1 MRRRRFWRW
10 WEHTHNP
17 CYTGPVPK
25 NLTLTVDEGLLR
37 AARKLALD
45 QDTSVNQLVR
55 DYLTDLVEKGPS
67 GRRPVSRRKAAA
79 KRPEQPKR
87 LEGILKMRGMGKA
100 LWKNEDPDEYVRKL
114 REGWE

>member
-1 MRRRRFWRW
+1 
-10 WEHTHNP
+10 
-17 CYTGPVPK
+17 VQK
-25 NLTLTVDEGLLR
+25 NLTLTVDEELLR

-55 DYLTDLVEKGPS
+55 DYLAGLVEKGPPR
-67 GRRPVSRRKAAA
+67 RRPASSRKVAL
-79 KRPEQPKR
+79 KSPEQPAW
-87 LEGILKMRGMGKA
+87 LSGILKMRGMGKD